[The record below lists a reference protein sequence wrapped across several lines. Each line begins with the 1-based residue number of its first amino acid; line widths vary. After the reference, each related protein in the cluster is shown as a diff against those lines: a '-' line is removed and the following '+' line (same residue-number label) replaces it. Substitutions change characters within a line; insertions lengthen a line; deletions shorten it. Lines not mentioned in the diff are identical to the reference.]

1 MRTAN
6 VQSVHVC
13 QEWSPLRAVLQPSRL
28 LAAVETVPMHEGCIE
43 YTSAQ
48 RAAITLNAPDCGR
61 PATRGMPPQ
70 RRMQVF
76 VYDA

>member
-13 QEWSPLRAVLQPSRL
+13 QKWRPLRVVLQRSTL
-28 LAAVETVPMHEGCIE
+28 LAAVENVPMHEGCIE
-43 YTSAQ
+43 YASAQ
-48 RAAITLNAPDCGR
+48 RVAITLNAPDCGR